1 MVDPLKPDQTFRMPE
16 NTDLHAGPSGQGV
29 AEPEHRVVALVMA
42 AGRARRFGTDKRR
55 EPLLQNCTLLAATV
69 QSMAAVFDDV
79 WVVLRSD
86 DDPATLGLT
95 GPGLQ
100 VVPSPRADQGLG
112 FSIADGFRALCT
124 SQATAAAVLLGDMPC
139 IEPETFASLIEHV
152 AADHIVRP
160 EFHGRAGHPVIF
172 GRDLWSELSQLQ
184 DGEGARSVIHR
195 HPEACMYIEVDD
207 PGVLMDADRPEDL
220 EALRERYWLLRHA

>member
-1 MVDPLKPDQTFRMPE
+1 MRE
-16 NTDLHAGPSGQGV
+16 NNTV
-29 AEPEHRVVALVMA
+29 IALVMA
-42 AGRARRFGTDKRR
+42 AGRARRFGTDKRC
-55 EPLLQNCTLLAATV
+55 EKLLPECTLLAATV
-69 QSMAAVFDDV
+69 QSMAAQFDEV

-86 DDPATLGLT
+86 DDPATLALT
-95 GPGLQ
+95 DSALQ
-100 VVPSPRADQGLG
+100 IVLSPRADQGLG

-139 IEPETFASLIEHV
+139 IEPDTFEVLIEHA

-172 GRDLWSELSQLQ
+172 GRNFWNELSLLQ
-184 DGEGARSVIHR
+184 DEEGARSVIHR

-220 EALRERYWLLRHA
+220 EALRERYRLLAPRS